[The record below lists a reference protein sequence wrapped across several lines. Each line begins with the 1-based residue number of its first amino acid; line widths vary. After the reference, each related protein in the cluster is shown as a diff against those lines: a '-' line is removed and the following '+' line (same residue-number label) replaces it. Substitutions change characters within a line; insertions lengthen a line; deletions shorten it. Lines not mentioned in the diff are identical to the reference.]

1 MMMTTCRHRWSAG
14 PGVSATRGQPCSVP
28 ALWASAPN
36 VAFIF
41 LSSGESEL
49 LEKLLLLYLLS
60 LPSRVTFIPR
70 VLILPGVARKLSRIP
85 PGSG

>member
-14 PGVSATRGQPCSVP
+14 RGVLGHQGT
-28 ALWASAPN
+28 ALQHACFVGFSSQCG
-36 VAFIF
+36 FFF

-60 LPSRVTFIPR
+60 LPSQVTFIPR
-70 VLILPGVARKLSRIP
+70 ALILPGVARKLSPIP